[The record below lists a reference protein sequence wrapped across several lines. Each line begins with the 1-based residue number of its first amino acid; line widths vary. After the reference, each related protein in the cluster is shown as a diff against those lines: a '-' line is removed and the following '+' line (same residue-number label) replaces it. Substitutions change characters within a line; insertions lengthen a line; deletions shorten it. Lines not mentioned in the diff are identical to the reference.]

1 MLRRPISR
9 AAERVLSYLD
19 EMLDENDYHV
29 EVYINGREKG
39 YAVWSYTTRRK
50 VAFAEFRN
58 SDGIVVY
65 AGIDGSKDFTS
76 LDGERDF
83 AWDTN
88 VPSEEV
94 YNLKV
99 FYKWS
104 DAGTAARAI
113 KGYLEGGAAQ
123 VAGDVV

>member
-1 MLRRPISR
+1 MLHRPISK

-19 EMLDENDYHV
+19 EMDIDENDYCV
-29 EVYINGREKG
+29 EVYINGRERG
-39 YAVWSYTTRRK
+39 YAVWSYLTRRK

-65 AGIDGSKDFTS
+65 AGVDGSAGPDS
-76 LDGERDF
+76 ERDF

-94 YNLKV
+94 YGRKV
-99 FYKWS
+99 FFDWHE
-104 DAGTAARAI
+104 AGKAAREI
-113 KGYLEGGAAQ
+113 RTYLEGGSAQ
-123 VAGDVV
+123 VRA

>member
-1 MLRRPISR
+1 MLRRPISK

-19 EMLDENDYHV
+19 EMLDETDYYV
-29 EVYINGREKG
+29 EVYINGRERG

-58 SDGIVVY
+58 SDGIVIY
-65 AGIDGSKDFTS
+65 AGLEGST
-76 LDGERDF
+76 GGDF

-94 YNLKV
+94 YQSKA
-99 FYKWS
+99 FFGYS
-104 DAGTAARAI
+104 EAGKAAEAI
-113 KGYLEGGAAQ
+113 REYLEQGVKPTTASN
-123 VAGDVV
+123 

>member
-1 MLRRPISR
+1 MLHRPISK

-19 EMLDENDYHV
+19 EMDIDEDKYGV
-29 EVYINGREKG
+29 EVYLNGRERG
-39 YAVWSYTTRRK
+39 YAVTNYETRRK

-65 AGIDGSKDFTS
+65 VGKSGILGPD
-76 LDGERDF
+76 LDVDF

-94 YNLKV
+94 YGRKV
-99 FYKWS
+99 FFDWHE
-104 DAGTAARAI
+104 AGKAAREI
-113 KGYLEGGAAQ
+113 RTYLEGGSAQ
-123 VAGDVV
+123 VRA